1 MNKNLIET
9 VMGAVVLLV
18 AVGFLAFAYKSGKV
32 QTGNGYHL
40 IAKFDRVDGLTN
52 GADVRVSG
60 IKVGSVADQQIDP
73 KTYQAIVTVS
83 VDNAVKIPTDSTA
96 EIVGDGLLG
105 SKYLAIVPGA
115 EDNML
120 TENGEIKFTQSSVS
134 LEQLIG
140 KLMFSGGDSKKK
152 DSTAATAPQQ
162 TPPNPPGN
170 ATP

>member
-18 AVGFLAFAYKSGKV
+18 AVGFLAFAYKSGRV
-32 QTGNGYHL
+32 QTVNGYHL
-40 IAKFDRVDGLTN
+40 IAKFDRVDGLVN
-52 GADVRVSG
+52 GSDVRVSG

-83 VDNAVKIPTDSTA
+83 VDNSIKIPADSTA

-105 SKYLAIVPGA
+105 SKYVAIVPGA
-115 EDNML
+115 DDNML
-120 TENGEIKFTQSSVS
+120 AGNGEIKFTQSSVS

-140 KLMFSGGDSKKK
+140 KLMFSGDSKKK
-152 DSTAATAPQQ
+152 DSPAPETAPQ
-162 TPPNPPGN
+162 PIAPNPPGN
-170 ATP
+170 ANP